1 MCTTAAPAFAAS
13 SAEFAISA
21 GVTGTAGFF
30 DGVSN
35 EPVSA
40 QVMTVFRDMFSPIPA
55 RILAIPL
62 RYVFSV
68 LAESPVDHDGLAGD
82 VAVHGKEQHRLGD
95 VHRLRDLPQERAL

>member
-30 DGVSN
+30 DGVSK

-40 QVMTVFRDMFSPIPA
+40 QVMTVFRDIFSPFPA
-55 RILAIPL
+55 RVPAIPPPAL
-62 RYVFSV
+62 RI
-68 LAESPVDHDGLAGD
+68 LRIQHDPAKWTPVRGKDHAQTRSYSENRVSMTGFCSS
-82 VAVHGKEQHRLGD
+82 
-95 VHRLRDLPQERAL
+95 